1 MSFYIRKNMVLSLLW
16 GLWVAAL
23 VAYAIYDLFF
33 YLFIV
38 PALFLIFTVSNVM
51 FKKKVNSN
59 NDGSSSVNIPS
70 QTSMPL
76 SNASQENAKN
86 NTIIAAGTQLK
97 GNINLDGDIQ
107 IYGVVMGDIIVNEGS
122 IRLMRSGQIEGNL
135 TAPHITVDG
144 RVEGV
149 CISDDLEILEHG
161 RLKGIVKGSNFSI
174 KKGGIFV
181 GQSEITEEPVS
192 QVKSKAKPVI
202 AISQDKAKAK
212 AEDVAAGQHS
222 SNVS

>member
-1 MSFYIRKNMVLSLLW
+1 MSFYIRKNTVLSLLW
-16 GLWVAAL
+16 GLWIAAL
-23 VAYAIYDLFF
+23 VAHIIYDLFF

-38 PALFLIFTVSNVM
+38 PALFLIFTVINVM
-51 FKKKVNSN
+51 FKKKINSN
-59 NDGSSSVNIPS
+59 NEGSSIVNIPD

-76 SNASQENAKN
+76 SNTSQDHAKN

-97 GNINLDGDIQ
+97 GNINLDGNIQ

-192 QVKSKAKPVI
+192 QVKSKAKPII
-202 AISQDKAKAK
+202 AISQEKTKV
-212 AEDVAAGQHS
+212 EDLAVGQHS
-222 SNVS
+222 SK

>member
-1 MSFYIRKNMVLSLLW
+1 MVLSLLW

-144 RVEGV
+144 R
-149 CISDDLEILEHG
+149 
-161 RLKGIVKGSNFSI
+161 LKG
-174 KKGGIFV
+174 FV
-181 GQSEITEEPVS
+181 FLMIW
-192 QVKSKAKPVI
+192 KFWNM
-202 AISQDKAKAK
+202 
-212 AEDVAAGQHS
+212 VA
-222 SNVS
+222 